1 MTRILPKHC
10 ARHRASALGRFLAGA
25 ANDRSGAAAIELAL
39 LAPVLTVMMVAVVD
53 IGLGIYRKMQV
64 EDAAQIGAQYAMR
77 NGFDANA
84 ISNSVIRAT
93 TFSSITAS
101 PAPIKFCGCATGSAI
116 TTVSCGTICPGGAMA
131 GTYTR
136 VSAQATYSAL
146 LNYQIVPQNYNFSA
160 QSTARLQ

>member
-1 MTRILPKHC
+1 MTRIFPGYRIRRGAGTQHRLF
-10 ARHRASALGRFLAGA
+10 ARLAG
-25 ANDRSGAAAIELAL
+25 DSCGAAAVELAL
-39 LAPVLTVMMVAVVD
+39 LAPVLTLMMVSVVD
-53 IGLGIYRKMQV
+53 IGMGVYRKMQV

-116 TTVSCGTICPGGAMA
+116 TTVSCGTICPGERWPGRTP
-131 GTYTR
+131 GFQR
-136 VSAQATYSAL
+136 RRL
-146 LNYQIVPQNYNFSA
+146 
-160 QSTARLQ
+160 TARY

>member
-1 MTRILPKHC
+1 MTTRISPAYRVCRGASIL
-10 ARHRASALGRFLAGA
+10 HRFFIRVAG
-25 ANDRSGAAAIELAL
+25 DRSGVAAVELAL
-39 LAPVLTVMMVAVVD
+39 IAPVLTLMMVAVTD
-53 IGLGIYRKMQV
+53 IGMGIYRKMQV

-84 ISNSVIRAT
+84 ISNAVIRAT

-101 PAPIKFCGCATGSAI
+101 PAPIKFCGCATGPAI
-116 TTVSCGTICPGGAMA
+116 TTVSCGTICPGGAVA

-136 VSAQATYSAL
+136 GSAQATYSAL

-160 QSTARLQ
+160 QSTAR